1 MIVHGHC
8 GLWYELH
15 VRHSTLP
22 PFQLDDLVKGEL
34 VRRAGGGH
42 DQAGEIA
49 AHELLGNT
57 HEAHVHID
65 LPVVAPIAVIK
76 PMTLGGGQRAPPGSY
91 PRVYGTPKLAF
102 WVVVAYSKRR

>member
-1 MIVHGHC
+1 M
-8 GLWYELH
+8 
-15 VRHSTLP
+15 P

-76 PMTLGGGQRAPPGSY
+76 PMTLGGGQGHPQGVTPGSTGL
-91 PRVYGTPKLAF
+91 PSWLFGL
-102 WVVVAYSKRR
+102 